1 MNSLQT
7 YSLPVSEKG
16 QVTIPIAVRKLLD
29 VASTNRVVA
38 VVYGEKVMLKTQG
51 LALEEIYGSV
61 KPIKKSFKQMRSIAK
76 FERLKKY
83 KS

>member
-51 LALEEIYGSV
+51 SGIGRDLRIG
-61 KPIKKSFKQMRSIAK
+61 KTDKKI
-76 FERLKKY
+76 L
-83 KS
+83 